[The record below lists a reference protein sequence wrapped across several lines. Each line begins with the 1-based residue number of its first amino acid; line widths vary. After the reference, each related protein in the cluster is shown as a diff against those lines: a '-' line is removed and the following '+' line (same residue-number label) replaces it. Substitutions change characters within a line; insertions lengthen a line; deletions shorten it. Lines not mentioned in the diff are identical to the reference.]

1 MEYLRLSWRDIE
13 EQCKELAREIKKR
26 KLSFDVILALARGGW
41 VPGRLLSDY
50 LGNDELHTV
59 RVKFYKGVGQRMEKP
74 LILHPT
80 QFDIEGKRVL
90 LVDDIADTGESL
102 IAALEH
108 LKEKNSGRV
117 FVVTLVKKPHS
128 KFTPDLY
135 ARETSAWVVFPWEVR
150 ETIKSI
156 KEKGPKELEKA
167 KISREEYE
175 DFIS

>member
-1 MEYLRLSWRDIE
+1 MEYLRLSWNDIE
-13 EQCKELAREIKKR
+13 AQCKEIAREIRR
-26 KLSFDVILALARGGW
+26 KNLEVDVIIAVARGGW

-50 LGNDELHTV
+50 LGNDELYTV
-59 RVKFYKGVGQRMEKP
+59 RVKFYKGVGQRIEKP

-80 QFDIEGKRVL
+80 QLDIQDKSVL

-102 IAALEH
+102 IAVLAH

-117 FVVTLVKKPHS
+117 VVVTLVKKPHS

-135 ARETSAWVVFPWEVR
+135 VRETRAWVVFPWEVK
-150 ETIKSI
+150 ETINGI
-156 KEKGPKELEKA
+156 EEKGPTELEKT

-175 DFIS
+175 SFTF